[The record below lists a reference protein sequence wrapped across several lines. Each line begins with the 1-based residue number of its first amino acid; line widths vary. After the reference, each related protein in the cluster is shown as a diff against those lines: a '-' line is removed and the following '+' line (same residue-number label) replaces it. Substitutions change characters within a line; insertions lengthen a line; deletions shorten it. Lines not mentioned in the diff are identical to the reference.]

1 MSTVRPAVRP
11 WDYTQQK
18 RDFGQQELQKPQTAL
33 SRDASLK
40 QKLKEFMRSRE
51 DWERT
56 KTSILGVF
64 YRQASRA
71 RDEGI

>member
-51 DWERT
+51 DWERPR
-56 KTSILGVF
+56 TSIP
-64 YRQASRA
+64 
-71 RDEGI
+71 